1 MSQLEKAT
9 LQAVSSD
16 ASATPIGDPIPVQFN
31 PSSMRLEIKN
41 STEGGESRGRQVR
54 QYTGT
59 SSTTLSLDLI
69 FDTADEGTTDAPVSV
84 RTKTAALEQFIYP
97 TTQNGN
103 KQSPPKLRFQ
113 WGDLILEGVVDGLNM
128 DLDHFAANGVPLRA
142 KVSFSFKQ
150 QDPKFEF
157 LTSGPGANTGGSP
170 PGAGSPG
177 SSGPGGTGGG
187 GPANRADQAIGG
199 ESAADFAAR
208 MGLPPEAW
216 RGLDFSASA
225 GGSLSLDAGVQI
237 GFNANLS
244 ASAGLG
250 ATAGVSAGAAAPVA
264 TSFGLD
270 SSAGAAAG
278 GQAQGFALAAAGGVT
293 AAIEAVKSATAQSAA
308 AGARQAFGA
317 APVVAQTQAPP
328 RPAMPD
334 QPRTPL
340 TVSGMPTPSQ
350 QAAAPTAPAPP
361 SSDPRATSFGIG
373 VPLRPTLGSAAQ
385 QRASLLRGGAS
396 PSVSTLPV
404 TTDPTVP
411 GWVALPAV
419 DSGKTPSV
427 TAGGA
432 PIGPCGCGC
441 GGA

>member
-59 SSTTLSLDLI
+59 SSTTLTLELI
-69 FDTADEGTTDAPVSV
+69 FDTADEGTTDSPISV

-97 TTQNGN
+97 TEQNGN
-103 KQSPPKLRFQ
+103 KQAPPKLRFQ
-113 WGDLILEGVVDGLNM
+113 WGDLILQGVVDGLNI

-142 KVSFSFKQ
+142 KVWFSFKE

-157 LTSGPGANTGGSP
+157 LTAGPGANTGGSP
-170 PGAGSPG
+170 ANAGSPG

-187 GPANRADQAIGG
+187 PTNRVDQALGG

-225 GGSLSLDAGVQI
+225 GGALSLDAGLQI

-250 ATAGVSAGAAAPVA
+250 ATVGVTAGASSSVES
-264 TSFGLD
+264 SFGLE
-270 SSAGAAAG
+270 SSPGAAAG
-278 GQAQGFALAAAGGVT
+278 DQTQGFALAAAGGVS
-293 AAIEAVKSATAQSAA
+293 AAIEAVKSTTAQAA
-308 AGARQAFGA
+308 ATGAKQAFGA
-317 APVVAQTQAPP
+317 APAVAQTQAPP

-334 QPRTPL
+334 QPHTPL
-340 TVSGMPTPSQ
+340 TMTGMPTPSQ
-350 QAAAPTAPAPP
+350 QAAAPPAPPPP

-373 VPLRPTLGSAAQ
+373 VPLRPTIGAAAQ
-385 QRASLLRGGAS
+385 QRTSLLRGAAS
-396 PSVSTLPV
+396 PSTSTLPV
-404 TTDPTVP
+404 TSDPTVP

-419 DSGKTPSV
+419 
-427 TAGGA
+427 AGGSA
-432 PIGPCGCGC
+432 PGVAAGGVPKGPCGCGC